1 MESSLHDGR
10 LSLKNS
16 IQEINSSIGWCS
28 SCTIMDPLLEMIMN
42 FALHSMQSYSV
53 GYVGYAW
60 YGSVRYMGC
69 GSVGYVGCGSVGY
82 VGCGSVGYVGCGS
95 VGYVGCGSV
104 GYVGYGIEYCLIKG
118 ILKGFPASN
127 PNHYSLDTAI
137 HMSDHPISS
146 MY

>member
-1 MESSLHDGR
+1 MWASCDQDNSYHRLVLIRTQALMESSLHDGR

-42 FALHSMQSYSV
+42 FGLHSMQSY
-53 GYVGYAW
+53 
-60 YGSVRYMGC
+60 
-69 GSVGYVGCGSVGY
+69 
-82 VGCGSVGYVGCGS
+82 S

-104 GYVGYGIEYCLIKG
+104 GYVGYGIEYCLNQRY
-118 ILKGFPASN
+118 LKGFPASN
-127 PNHYSLDTAI
+127 PNHYSLDTAT
-137 HMSDHPISS
+137 HMSDHPISL